1 MSSSTEDAGAVDRI
15 AVGRIGKPHGLHGEI
30 TVLPD
35 TDDLD
40 RFAVGSSFVTDT
52 GRTLVIASVKPY
64 RDKGLL
70 LHFEG
75 VRSRIEAENLR
86 GILLTVDADTRRDLE
101 EDEFWPDDL
110 TGLDAVAPDGSALGV
125 VDRIEFGPGQDRLVV
140 KTPLGVEVEVPFVS
154 AIVGDPANGQIVI
167 DAPEGL
173 F

>member
-110 TGLDAVAPDGSALGV
+110 TGLDAVAPDGSVLGV

>member
-110 TGLDAVAPDGSALGV
+110 TGLDAVAPDGSVLGV

-154 AIVGDPANGQIVI
+154 AIVGDPANGRIVI
-167 DAPEGL
+167 DAPDGL

>member
-1 MSSSTEDAGAVDRI
+1 MSSSTEDAGAVERI

-30 TVLPD
+30 TLLPD
-35 TDDLD
+35 TDDLV

-52 GRTLVIASVKPY
+52 GRTLVVGSVKPY

-75 VRSRIEAENLR
+75 VRSRVEAENLR
-86 GILLTVDADTRRDLE
+86 GLSLTVDPATRRDLDD
-101 EDEFWPDDL
+101 DEFWPDDL
-110 TGLDAVAPDGSALGV
+110 AGLEAVTPDGSVLGV

-140 KTPLGVEVEVPFVS
+140 KTMLGVEVEVPFVS
-154 AIVGDPANGQIVI
+154 AIVGDPIGGQIII
-167 DAPEGL
+167 DAPDGL

>member
-1 MSSSTEDAGAVDRI
+1 M
-15 AVGRIGKPHGLHGEI
+15 
-30 TVLPD
+30 
-35 TDDLD
+35 
-40 RFAVGSSFVTDT
+40 TDT

-110 TGLDAVAPDGSALGV
+110 TGLDAVAPDGSVLGV

>member
-110 TGLDAVAPDGSALGV
+110 TGLDAVAPDGSVLGI